1 LLHCFYASLI
11 FMVEKDYK
19 GLLFLDIDGTF
30 FRWSLFLYMVD
41 KLIASGVFN
50 EVIKK
55 HFINEETKWRERQGG
70 YDDYLKKVIEI
81 FEERIAGVLAADFEL
96 LAREMVAEYKGQVYR
111 YTRDLIKEKIK
122 NNWYVVA
129 ISCSPEEAVKPF
141 SEAWGIHEA
150 HASQIEKINGR
161 YTGMRYIPH
170 DKASIA
176 KEIMNRSEFLDIK
189 KENIWGVGDSEG
201 DINFLEVVGKPICF
215 NPTLQLNEEAKRR
228 GWTVVVER
236 KNVIYYI

>member
-1 LLHCFYASLI
+1 
-11 FMVEKDYK
+11 MVEKDYK

-41 KLIASGVFN
+41 KLIGAGVFN
-50 EVIKK
+50 EVIRK
-55 HFINEETKWRERQGG
+55 HFINEEKKWRERQGG

-111 YTRDLIKEKIK
+111 YTRDLIKEKIR

-129 ISCSPEEAVKPF
+129 VSCSPEEAVKPF

-170 DKASIA
+170 DKAGIA
-176 KEIMNRSEFLDIK
+176 KEIMARPEFFDIK

-228 GWTVVVER
+228 GWSVVVER